1 MQFSAVK
8 VKAVQTGD
16 KAVWRKGHIVQ
27 LQSVVLLQS
36 YCSIMQCYCSVVLCT
51 VIAVLCSVIVQ
62 SAVLLRLITLG
73 IRLAEADEM
82 GVIGRLSAARVSPSS
97 SFNLGRFFSELYRVV
112 FLTDPP

>member
-51 VIAVLCSVIVQ
+51 VIA
-62 SAVLLRLITLG
+62 
-73 IRLAEADEM
+73 E
-82 GVIGRLSAARVSPSS
+82 
-97 SFNLGRFFSELYRVV
+97 
-112 FLTDPP
+112 